1 MYEKLIPDMIVENI
15 YQIDLDFLKEKGI
28 TSLVLDIDNTLVPQK
43 SKFPDK
49 TTIEW
54 LEKVKKE
61 GFKICLI
68 SNNTKRRVNEFKE
81 KVSVPGIAWA
91 IKPRKGAFKKA
102 LKILD
107 AKPNETAL
115 LGDQIFTD
123 IFGGQRAGLYTI
135 LVKPLSKEELG
146 WTKLMRRAERHV
158 LKRIERY
165 GD

>member
-1 MYEKLIPDMIVENI
+1 MYKKLIPDMIVESI
-15 YQIDLDFLKEKGI
+15 HKIDLNLLKEKGI
-28 TSLVLDIDNTLVPQK
+28 SNLVLDIDNTLVPK
-43 SKFPDK
+43 ESKIPDK

-61 GFKICLI
+61 GFGVCLV
-68 SNNTKRRVNEFKE
+68 SNNTKKRVNEFRE
-81 KVSVPGIAWA
+81 KIDVPGIAWA

-107 AKPNETAL
+107 AKPHETAL
-115 LGDQIFTD
+115 IGDQIFTD
-123 IFGGQRAGLYTI
+123 ILGGKRAGLYTI

-146 WTKLMRRAERHV
+146 WTKLMRKAERHV

-165 GD
+165 EN

>member
-1 MYEKLIPDMIVENI
+1 MYKKLIPDIIVENI
-15 YQIDLDFLKEKGI
+15 YDINLDFLKEKGI

-49 TTIEW
+49 MTIEW

-81 KVSVPGIAWA
+81 KVGVPGIAWA

-102 LKILD
+102 LKILN

-115 LGDQIFTD
+115 IGDQIFTD
-123 IFGGQRAGLYTI
+123 IFGGKRAGLYTI

-165 GD
+165 EN

>member
-1 MYEKLIPDMIVENI
+1 MYEKLIPDMIIENI
-15 YQIDLDFLKEKGI
+15 YQIDLSFLKAKGI

-49 TTIEW
+49 QTIEW
-54 LEKVKKE
+54 LGKVKKE
-61 GFKICLI
+61 GFRICLI
-68 SNNTKRRVNEFKE
+68 SNNTKRRVNEFKQ
-81 KVSVPGIAWA
+81 KVGVPGIAWA
-91 IKPRKGAFKKA
+91 IKPRKRAFKKA

-115 LGDQIFTD
+115 IGDQIFTD
-123 IFGGQRAGLYTI
+123 IFGGKRAGLYTI

-158 LKRIERY
+158 LKRIEEY
-165 GD
+165 EN